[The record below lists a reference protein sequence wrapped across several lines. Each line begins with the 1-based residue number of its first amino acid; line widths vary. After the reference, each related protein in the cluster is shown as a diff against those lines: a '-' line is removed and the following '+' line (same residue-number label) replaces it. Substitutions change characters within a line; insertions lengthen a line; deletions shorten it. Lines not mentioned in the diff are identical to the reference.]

1 MPSNY
6 RLPLKHFE
14 KKSLKDRELYNSNLL
29 KVRLWPILTVV
40 VCLALLSGL
49 GYTYFKN
56 KNTKYEEVILSK
68 TSIQDEL
75 LIGNCKLKLEDRD
88 NNFNW
93 NSKDCSDTYSFE
105 LSTENKE
112 NYSKISHN
120 PDYYLKFNKTNTSII
135 NSNLLIEPIV
145 AKTSN
150 YLKKDQLKKFSNVQS
165 IDLYG
170 PCTFKSSCELVKVIN
185 ENNINYIK
193 KGILKDFLTIPD
205 LKEIKLTEENKE
217 LYIEV
222 IANNVQRYKVD
233 LGTNSLQ
240 TL

>member
-14 KKSLKDRELYNSNLL
+14 KKSLKDRDLYNSNLL
-29 KVRLWPILTVV
+29 KVRLWPILTVI

-56 KNTKYEEVILSK
+56 RNTKYEEVIISK

-75 LIGNCKLKLEDRD
+75 LIGNCKLKLVES
-88 NNFNW
+88 NNNYNW
-93 NSKDCSDTYSFE
+93 NSTDCNEQYNFE
-105 LSTENKE
+105 LSTENRE

-120 PDYYLKFNKTNTSII
+120 PDYYLKFNKANTSII

-145 AKTSN
+145 TKTSN
-150 YLKKDQLKKFSNVQS
+150 YLKKDQLKKFTNNQS

-170 PCTFKSSCELVKVIN
+170 PCTYKSSCELVKVIN

-193 KGILKDFLTIPD
+193 KGILNDFLIIPD

-217 LYIEV
+217 LYLEV
-222 IANNVQRYKVD
+222 IANNIQRYKID
-233 LGTNSLQ
+233 LANNSLQ